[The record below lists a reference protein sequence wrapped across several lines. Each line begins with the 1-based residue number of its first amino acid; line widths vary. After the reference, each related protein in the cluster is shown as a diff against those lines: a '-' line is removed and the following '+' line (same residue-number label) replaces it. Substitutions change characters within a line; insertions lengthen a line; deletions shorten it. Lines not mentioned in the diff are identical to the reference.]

1 MDLKTSFFG
10 YDMEI
15 VLGRFERLRKILD
28 QIDERK
34 INKETA
40 LSLFDAVTT
49 EPIRRRLTGFNRKAV
64 DAAFASIREQL
75 INYQPRV

>member
-34 INKETA
+34 INKDTA
-40 LSLFDAVTT
+40 LNLFDAITA
-49 EPIRRRLTGFNRKAV
+49 EPIRRRLTGFNRKSV

-75 INYQPRV
+75 VNYQPQR

>member
-10 YDMEI
+10 YDMET

-34 INKETA
+34 INKDTA
-40 LSLFDAVTT
+40 LNLFDAITT

-64 DAAFASIREQL
+64 DAAFSSIREQL
-75 INYQPRV
+75 VNYQPR